1 MSARRLREEIVK
13 IISGLAAIS
22 LVAASSVFRPILAE
36 AAEIKLLCAVAMKP
50 AVDELARAFERSAAH
65 KLIVTYG
72 TAGALRDK
80 IRTGEAFDAA
90 LLPAPFMDP
99 LVTQGAVASGSVTV
113 VVRSL
118 ISVGVRAGSP
128 KPDISTA
135 AAFKNAM
142 LGAKSI
148 SYADPSRGG
157 GSGIQV
163 ARVLEAL
170 GISEIMK
177 PKTKLVPGAE
187 SVDLV
192 AVGEAEFALGNT
204 PVFVAKPGVELVGPI
219 PTELYDTKDFVF
231 KIGIG
236 ANAKESGA
244 AKVLIEYLLS
254 PEVSRVWKAKGVEPV
269 PR

>member
-1 MSARRLREEIVK
+1 
-13 IISGLAAIS
+13 
-22 LVAASSVFRPILAE
+22 
-36 AAEIKLLCAVAMKP
+36 
-50 AVDELARAFERSAAH
+50 
-65 KLIVTYG
+65 
-72 TAGALRDK
+72 
-80 IRTGEAFDAA
+80 
-90 LLPAPFMDP
+90 
-99 LVTQGAVASGSVTV
+99 
-113 VVRSL
+113 
-118 ISVGVRAGSP
+118 
-128 KPDISTA
+128 
-135 AAFKNAM
+135 M